1 MKSFSLLGRLDEGAS
16 HVFRGM
22 SMNVQ
27 GEDKAG
33 CSLGIHVCTESI
45 VTKVGCQAID
55 VGLLLASSCRLVSG
69 RVFCLMVGIYL
80 SAPWRWG
87 PSGFE
92 ICLVVRVYSPLGVGA

>member
-1 MKSFSLLGRLDEGAS
+1 
-16 HVFRGM
+16 
-22 SMNVQ
+22 MNVQ

-69 RVFCLMVGIYL
+69 RVFCLMVGRQRA
-80 SAPWRWG
+80 SV
-87 PSGFE
+87 
-92 ICLVVRVYSPLGVGA
+92 LVFGSVFFLQAARGGRLAAFGSVCRLDCCR